1 MGPVRTWLSAL
12 VVGALVTCFGAGQ
25 AHAQSEAARQ
35 RARQL
40 YATGQA
46 LFDSGQ
52 FAQAEASFRGAY
64 EAVPNPVVLRAIAAA
79 QERQGNVGQAAQTL
93 QQYLRDNPNA
103 TDRAEVERH
112 ITELAG
118 RPAVLAVNSTPPGA
132 QIIVDGQPTGQTTP
146 TELSL
151 PAGEHTIEIRLDGYQ
166 TVQQAFTAQASTRA
180 RMEVPLTPGGG
191 DALGQQGGDGATA
204 GGGGGGGGAGSDEPT
219 VEVWVT
225 AGIAAAALISGT
237 VFGFLALSEQS
248 NFDNTPTNE
257 IADRGELFALIADI
271 SFGAAILA
279 AGTAIVLY
287 IVERSSGGSSTQT
300 SMIEHDDLRLDISP
314 WAAQSGGGVA
324 AQLRF

>member
-1 MGPVRTWLSAL
+1 MRRLHTWLSAL
-12 VVGALVTCFGAGQ
+12 VLGALVTCLGAGE
-25 AHAQSEAARQ
+25 AHAQSDATRQ

-52 FAQAEASFRGAY
+52 FAQAEASFRAAY

-79 QERQGNVGQAAQTL
+79 QERQGNVAQAAQTL
-93 QQYLRDNPNA
+93 QQYLRDSPNA
-103 TDRAEVERH
+103 SDRAEVERH
-112 ITELAG
+112 LTELTG
-118 RPAVLAVNSTPPGA
+118 RPATLAITSTPPGA
-132 QIIVDGQPTGQTTP
+132 QILLDGQPTGQTTP
-146 TELSL
+146 AEISMEAGDHAVEL
-151 PAGEHTIEIRLDGYQ
+151 RLDGYQ
-166 TVQQAFTAQASTRA
+166 PFQQTVTAQASARL
-180 RMEVPLTPGGG
+180 RMEVPLTAGAA
-191 DALGQQGGDGATA
+191 DALGANGGDGQAAA
-204 GGGGGGGGAGSDEPT
+204 GGGGGGSDAPT

-248 NFDNTPTNE
+248 NFDMAPSNE

-287 IVERSSGGSSTQT
+287 IVERSSGGSGAQT
-300 SMIEHDDLRLDISP
+300 SMIEQDGLALDVAP
-314 WAAQSGGGVA
+314 WAARNSGGVA